1 MDYAA
6 PLRWEHE
13 DGRTGV
19 EVSQVPTDGTVFFYD
34 AYGPVGRF
42 TDIAQA
48 RWWWPI
54 KIVVA
59 SGREH
64 RFCVTRLEDRAGRF
78 HYLLAGTAGVIDCDD
93 SHPCTGFP
101 CVVVDD
107 LCESIVRAA
116 A

>member
-1 MDYAA
+1 MDYNE

-42 TDIAQA
+42 TDIKQA
-48 RWWWPI
+48 RWWCMVKLDI
-54 KIVVA
+54 A
-59 SGREH
+59 SDREY
-64 RFCVTRLEDRAGRF
+64 RFRVTRLEDAEGRF
-78 HYLLAGTAGVIDCDD
+78 HYLLPGHPGVIDCDD

-107 LCESIVRAA
+107 LCEAIVRAG
-116 A
+116 